1 MAVVETVDNRPRAEG
16 AVLRAVEQFVVH
28 MPEIS
33 RVELRRAFHSATNF
47 WAGDARELWW
57 RWTTET
63 LDSVGV
69 RAQAVDC
76 TVAEAIELAREGAIL
91 LCAPDH
97 DESGVHPVVIDGRSQ
112 RSISI
117 RKEGQR
123 RNVRLKQVRS
133 LLKSGGGTGMI
144 RCVVIDP
151 DQKHLVKSMGPAK
164 VKPLQR
170 VWQLLR
176 PESSDIWLVVV
187 FAFVVGLL
195 TLATPI
201 AVESLVNTVAF
212 GRFLQPVI
220 VLAILLMSFLTF
232 SAAVI
237 GLQTYVVEIIERR
250 LFARVAAD
258 LSYRLPRTSQNK
270 LKGHDVP
277 ETVNR
282 FLDIALTQKVTTS
295 LLLDGVGLL
304 LSTFIGMVVL
314 AFYHPFLLGFDV
326 VLLASITF
334 IVFVLGR
341 GGVKSAIDE
350 SKKKY
355 AAAAWFEELARCPV
369 AFHTSA
375 GRELAADRANTIIA
389 AYLSARREHFSVL
402 MRQIIFAL
410 FLQAAS
416 STLLLGLGGWLVI
429 SGELTLGQLVAA
441 ELIVAVIVGG
451 FAKLGKHLASFYDLL
466 ASVDKL
472 GVLFD
477 LETEKPS
484 GLISPPGHMHSLQLE
499 DVVIGG
505 RSRSII
511 LSPGETLAILEE
523 NQMSGEQLLHAIYGF
538 DDLHEGHILI
548 DGLSPDDFR
557 PDTLRERVALVD
569 DIEIFSGTIE
579 ENVDLN
585 RFQISPAAVREI
597 TTELE
602 LADDILHLA
611 DGYDTKLNSTG
622 HPLNRNQLQLLML
635 ARALVGRP
643 HILLINR
650 ALDSL
655 PDDDLERALSCLLAP
670 KRQLVTV
677 VTTGRRDIAACL
689 NSVWS
694 LQDTPGSH

>member
-1 MAVVETVDNRPRAEG
+1 MSVMDPVESRPGAEEE
-16 AVLRAVEQFVVH
+16 VLKAVEQFVVH

-47 WAGDARELWW
+47 WPGDARELWW
-57 RWTTET
+57 RWTSET

-69 RAQAVDC
+69 RAQAVDS

-97 DESGVHPVVIDGRSQ
+97 DDEGIHPVVIDGRSQ
-112 RSISI
+112 RSISL
-117 RKEGQR
+117 RQDGHR
-123 RNVRLKQVRS
+123 RNVRLKDVRS
-133 LLKSGGGTGMI
+133 LLKSGGGTGTI

-151 DQKHLVKSMGPAK
+151 DQKHLVEASGPSK
-164 VKPLQR
+164 LKPLQR

-258 LSYRLPRTSQNK
+258 LAYRLPRTSQNP
-270 LKGHDVP
+270 LKGRDLP

-334 IVFVLGR
+334 IIFVLGR

-375 GRELAADRANTIIA
+375 GRELALDRANSIIS

-484 GLISPPGHMHSLQLE
+484 GLISPPGDMHSLQLE
-499 DVVIGG
+499 NVVIGK
-505 RSRSII
+505 RPRSIT
-511 LSPGETLAILEE
+511 LAQGESLAILEE
-523 NQMSGEQLLHAIYGF
+523 NQMSGGELLQAIYGF
-538 DDLHEGHILI
+538 NNLADGHILI

-557 PDTLRERVALVD
+557 LDTLRERVALVD
-569 DIEIFSGTIE
+569 GIEIFSGTIE

-602 LADDILHLA
+602 LADDILHLTE
-611 DGYDTKLNSTG
+611 GYDTKINSTG

-650 ALDSL
+650 TLDNL
-655 PDDDLERALSCLLAP
+655 PDDDLERAMKCLLDP

-689 NSVWS
+689 NSVWT
-694 LQDTPGSH
+694 LQDPIATH